1 MDRDCQKHQ
10 QGSSLIELMVA
21 AMISLVL
28 VGAVLSTVIQQGH
41 QRRATSESSLALSA
55 ALNNLEQLRTVP
67 EATLPLMDGKGFDVP
82 GSNGA
87 PGGLQPVPGDFDG
100 LPGQFT
106 VLVDQSKGGVRLYR
120 VVATVAWTGVSGR
133 RTIRLQALMGERK

>member
-67 EATLPLMDGKGFDVP
+67 EATLPL
-82 GSNGA
+82 
-87 PGGLQPVPGDFDG
+87 
-100 LPGQFT
+100 
-106 VLVDQSKGGVRLYR
+106 
-120 VVATVAWTGVSGR
+120 
-133 RTIRLQALMGERK
+133 